1 VWLKCPNAW
10 RRRRPRVAMQL
21 SRAFVLTSASCIAS
35 AMAVAATPPEQNPDT
50 MMPEQRVAKA
60 REILNQLTEAL
71 GGPAYLEVRERECDG
86 RRAQFGHAS
95 ELLGFIDF
103 KDYWR
108 YPDKH
113 RIDYSK
119 KGNIIDAFD
128 GNQGWTMDRAG
139 VSEEPAKAVS
149 DFAASVKYNVDNV
162 LRFGLKDPNLN
173 LNYAGQG
180 IVEMRPVDWVEISDD
195 QRALRLGIDRTSHL
209 LVHSVMTSVDEN
221 TQERTQE
228 TTIYTN
234 YQRKGSVMVA
244 LQVSRERN
252 GERNYQAFYDTCTF
266 DPHLPEDMFTKAALE
281 KRYAQVGNKKD
292 KDKYRNARD

>member
-1 VWLKCPNAW
+1 VWVKF
-10 RRRRPRVAMQL
+10 PRVWARL
-21 SRAFVLTSASCIAS
+21 LWALVLVSVAHVASNVAIA
-35 AMAVAATPPEQNPDT
+35 AVRPEQNPDA

-60 REILNQLTEAL
+60 REILSQLTEAL

-86 RRAQFGHAS
+86 RRAQFGHAG
-95 ELLGFIDF
+95 ELMGFIDF

-113 RIDYSK
+113 RTDYSK

-139 VSEEPAKAVS
+139 VSEEPAQAVS
-149 DFAASVKYNVDNV
+149 DFAATVKYNVDNV
-162 LRFGLKDPNLN
+162 LRFGLKDKTLN

-180 IVEMRPVDWVEISDD
+180 IVDMRPVDWVEISDD
-195 QRALRLGIDRTSHL
+195 QRTVRLGIDRTSHL
-209 LVHSVMTSVDEN
+209 LLHSVMTSVDEN
-221 TQERTQE
+221 TQERTEE

-234 YQRKGSVMVA
+234 YQRKGGVMVP

-252 GERNYQAFYDTCTF
+252 GQRYYQAFYDTCTF
-266 DPHLPEDMFTKAALE
+266 DPHLPEDMFSKGALE

-292 KDKYRNARD
+292 KDRYRNARD

>member
-1 VWLKCPNAW
+1 VWVKF
-10 RRRRPRVAMQL
+10 PRVWARL
-21 SRAFVLTSASCIAS
+21 SWALVLVSAAYIAS
-35 AMAVAATPPEQNPDT
+35 NAAVAALRREQNPDA

-60 REILNQLTEAL
+60 REILSQLTEAL

-86 RRAQFGHAS
+86 RRAQFGHAG
-95 ELLGFIDF
+95 ELMGFIDF

-113 RIDYSK
+113 RTDYSK
-119 KGNIIDAFD
+119 KGNIIDTFD

-139 VSEEPAKAVS
+139 VSEEPAQAVS
-149 DFAASVKYNVDNV
+149 DFAATVKYNVDNV
-162 LRFGLKDPNLN
+162 LRFGLKDKTLN

-180 IVEMRPVDWVEISDD
+180 IVDMRPVDWVEISDD
-195 QRALRLGIDRTSHL
+195 QRTVRLGIDRTSHL
-209 LVHSVMTSVDEN
+209 LLHSVMTSVDEN
-221 TQERTQE
+221 TQERTEE

-234 YQRKGSVMVA
+234 YQRKGGVMVP

-252 GERNYQAFYDTCTF
+252 GQRYYQAFYDTCTF
-266 DPHLPEDMFTKAALE
+266 DPHLPEDMFSKGALE

-292 KDKYRNARD
+292 KDRYRNARD